1 MREADQLNKETVM
14 KMIAL
19 AAAALIGASFASTSA
34 SALPANP
41 SVNSF
46 APEAQVIQV
55 AEWKGKRSGKR
66 KFWKHRGNKKFFK
79 YRRGHRDRDR
89 NFSFGFGVP
98 FGLGLG
104 YGLSNRYYK
113 NDVDCIGRW
122 HRHYSGR
129 LHCHGQLVYD

>member
-79 YRRGHRDRDR
+79 HRRGHRDRDR
-89 NFSFGFGVP
+89 NFSFGFGIPLRVTQSLIASSFTVSLEPSTPVTNTLAP
-98 FGLGLG
+98 FG
-104 YGLSNRYYK
+104 S
-113 NDVDCIGRW
+113 
-122 HRHYSGR
+122 SGPINS
-129 LHCHGQLVYD
+129 Q